1 MDAVTKN
8 GPIQLY
14 LLVIMSHVGWNYM
27 GPNFGDFF
35 DELLRKEISNNDVN
49 VVVAVVAVVV
59 VVVCTKRTN
68 ERTNDRE
75 RRG

>member
-49 VVVAVVAVVV
+49 VVVAVV

>member
-1 MDAVTKN
+1 
-8 GPIQLY
+8 
-14 LLVIMSHVGWNYM
+14 M

-49 VVVAVVAVVV
+49 VVVAVVAVVAVVVV